1 MVAMVGV
8 RGRVEGW
15 VGLWIFAV
23 TGCSSPAVLDA
34 EGTGAGTS
42 TDSSTSASVSASA
55 SATSSA
61 GGGSSTTIATAT
73 GTSTDATQTG
83 PATATDG
90 AQDTV
95 CDGGEGDWDLGP
107 EGTSGGA
114 EDTNAGMGD
123 DIPIGATVFVVRTG
137 GIPAGTLVELDE
149 LVVTSPVA
157 VEDGEYLVFVQSPEG
172 GENSAITVRSSAPLQ
187 LEVGDAVRVIGRV
200 ATNLSYE
207 QIVLEG
213 AVADV
218 VVEGTATLPPPV
230 TLPLSALLAPGDA
243 PQPYE
248 SALVRIES
256 ATVTDPEVCSGEFAL
271 SAEVRVDDLFL
282 GGNAPSPSVGAT
294 YSAIMGPLRFT
305 EDAFDVAPRS
315 LADLVP

>member
-1 MVAMVGV
+1 MHRAWCRVAGGVGS
-8 RGRVEGW
+8 W
-15 VGLWIFAV
+15 VIAIAA
-23 TGCSSPAVLDA
+23 CSSPASPDG
-34 EGTGAGTS
+34 ENTGAGTP
-42 TDSSTSASVSASA
+42 T
-55 SATSSA
+55 
-61 GGGSSTTIATAT
+61 GGSSSSSESDGSPTTTAKD
-73 GTSTDATQTG
+73 TSTDATQTG

-187 LEVGDAVRVIGRV
+187 VEIGDAVRVVGRV
-200 ATNLSYE
+200 ATKLSYE

-230 TLPLSALLAPGDA
+230 TLPLSALLAPGDG

-271 SAEVRVDDLFL
+271 TTEVRVDDLFL

-294 YSAIMGPLRFT
+294 YSAIIGPLRFT